1 MAVRVRFPLRV
12 QRCPTSYRSRAY
24 LLLVRGNQSVGGVSG
39 NLPLLDCCLL
49 VQILVFAKRLCLKTS
64 FHTSFHNH
72 DNLRLQQSR
81 CGHLSTAAT
90 VRFRRNLFDI
100 IEGHGVGNQSVGGG
114 VAKLSAIVCVGVL
127 LCNYEP
133 MADI

>member
-1 MAVRVRFPLRV
+1 L
-12 QRCPTSYRSRAY
+12 S
-24 LLLVRGNQSVGGVSG
+24 
-39 NLPLLDCCLL
+39 LLDCCLL

-100 IEGHGVGNQSVGGG
+100 IEGHGVGNRSVGGG
-114 VAKLSAIVCVGVL
+114 VGDLSMIFHLQKLLNLLFIVIFV
-127 LCNYEP
+127 
-133 MADI
+133 